1 MAGYY
6 LNFMCFKCNE
16 KSLSTKGCENEINS
30 YIVKNL
36 DMDGML
42 SVTCPKCNGTII
54 VVNQCL
60 QFEICLQCAVERF
73 LTADYAE
80 AVFLL
85 AKSREA
91 FVEFVIDLLCYERRL
106 KVDLNKNGLRLSER
120 RYGFFDGLYF
130 MRFGD
135 VINMRLLDS
144 ATKLRNDIIHN
155 GVYPKKQQVIDFG
168 NSILQFFYK
177 VIDKIKSNIPTDVY
191 MRYMHSIKQ
200 GKIDTYKQTFKD
212 KDVQIQTVS
221 DAIDFFTRNIDGI
234 ENFEKLCSIIEQ
246 NNKMLAVH
254 SINLETLNNAG
265 RQ

>member
-6 LNFMCFKCNE
+6 LNFTCFKCNE
-16 KSLSTKGCENEINS
+16 KSLSTKGCDKEISS

-60 QFEICLQCAVERF
+60 QFEICLQCAIERF

-91 FVEFVIDLLCYERRL
+91 FVEFVIDLLCYEREL
-106 KVDLNKNGLRLSER
+106 NVDLNKNGLHLSER

-130 MRFGD
+130 MRFRDVMNLNAWNMDIRNKIMHNGIYPKRQD
-135 VINMRLLDS
+135 VIE
-144 ATKLRNDIIHN
+144 
-155 GVYPKKQQVIDFG
+155 FG
-168 NSILQFFYK
+168 NNILQFFYQ
-177 VIDKIKSNIPTDVY
+177 VIEKIKSEIPTKVY
-191 MRYMHSIKQ
+191 MGYVYSIKQ
-200 GKIDTYKQTFKD
+200 CKIDTYKQTFKD
-212 KDVQIQTVS
+212 KKVQIQTVS
-221 DAIDFFTRNIDGI
+221 DAIDFFTRDVDG
-234 ENFEKLCSIIEQ
+234 NKDFESLCCIIEQ

-254 SINLETLNNAG
+254 SINLETLNNAR

>member
-1 MAGYY
+1 MAGYH
-6 LNFMCFKCNE
+6 LNFTCSKCKE

-42 SVTCPKCNGTII
+42 SVTCPKCNDTII
-54 VVNQCL
+54 VINQCL
-60 QFEICLQCAVERF
+60 QFEICLQCAIERF

-91 FVEFVIDLLCYERRL
+91 FVEFVIDLLCYEL
-106 KVDLNKNGLRLSER
+106 GLNVDLNKNGLHLSER
-120 RYGFFDGLYF
+120 RYGFLDGLYF

-135 VINMRLLDS
+135 VINLNAWNMEI
-144 ATKLRNDIIHN
+144 RNKIMHN
-155 GVYPKKQQVIDFG
+155 GIYPKRQDVVNFG
-168 NSILQFFYK
+168 NNILQFFYQ
-177 VIDKIKSNIPTDVY
+177 VIEKIKSEIADDVY
-191 MRYMHSIKQ
+191 LRYVCSVKNE
-200 GKIDTYKQTFKD
+200 KIDMYKQTFAD

-221 DAIDFFTRNIDGI
+221 DAIDFLARNIDST
-234 ENFEKLCSIIEQ
+234 ETFESLCCVIEQ
-246 NNKMLAVH
+246 NNNMLSAH
-254 SINLETLNNAG
+254 SIDLNALNNTR

>member
-6 LNFMCFKCNE
+6 LNFTCFKCNE

-30 YIVKNL
+30 YIVKNY
-36 DMDGML
+36 DMDGVL
-42 SVTCPKCNGTII
+42 QVICPKCKETII

-60 QFEICLQCAVERF
+60 QFEIYLQCAVERF

-135 VINMRLLDS
+135 VINLNAWNMDI
-144 ATKLRNDIIHN
+144 RNKIMHN
-155 GVYPKKQQVIDFG
+155 GIYPKRQDVINFG
-168 NSILQFFYK
+168 NNILQFFYK
-177 VIDKIKSNIPTDVY
+177 VIDKIKSEIVYDVY
-191 MRYMHSIKQ
+191 MEYVCLIKQ

-246 NNKMLAVH
+246 NNRMLAAH
-254 SINLETLNNAG
+254 SIDLEASNRTR